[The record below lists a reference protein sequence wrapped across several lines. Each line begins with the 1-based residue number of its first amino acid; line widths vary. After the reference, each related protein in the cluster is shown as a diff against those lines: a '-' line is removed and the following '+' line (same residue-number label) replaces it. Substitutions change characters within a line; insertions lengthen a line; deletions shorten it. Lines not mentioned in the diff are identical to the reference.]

1 MIYIIYI
8 IITNLSTDITNLSKS
23 VSEESASNVLISGLV
38 PRKGYL
44 NAKLRNINNNNF
56 SALNPKNCHFMTLG
70 NGNNNLRDFS
80 CDDIIIKNSLSEKI
94 LGNTLDNNHNNHRKS
109 F

>member
-44 NAKLRNINNNNF
+44 KAKLRNINNNNF
-56 SALNPKNCHFMTLG
+56 LALNPKNCHFMTLG
-70 NGNNNLRDFS
+70 NGNNLRDFS

>member
-44 NAKLRNINNNNF
+44 NAKVRNINNDNVL
-56 SALNPKNCHFMTLG
+56 ALNPKNCHFMTLG
-70 NGNNNLRDFS
+70 NGDKRTLLINYLNLTSVVVRLFGCS
-80 CDDIIIKNSLSEKI
+80 
-94 LGNTLDNNHNNHRKS
+94 
-109 F
+109 

>member
-1 MIYIIYI
+1 
-8 IITNLSTDITNLSKS
+8 
-23 VSEESASNVLISGLV
+23 
-38 PRKGYL
+38 
-44 NAKLRNINNNNF
+44 
-56 SALNPKNCHFMTLG
+56 MTLG
-70 NGNNNLRDFS
+70 NGNNLRDFS

>member
-23 VSEESASNVLISGLV
+23 VSEESAVLISGLV

-44 NAKLRNINNNNF
+44 NAKVRNINNDNF
-56 SALNPKNCHFMTLG
+56 LALNPKNCHFMTLG
-70 NGNNNLRDFS
+70 NGNNLRDFS

-94 LGNTLDNNHNNHRKS
+94 LGNTLDNNHNNDRQS

>member
-44 NAKLRNINNNNF
+44 KAKLRNINNNNF
-56 SALNPKNCHFMTLG
+56 LALNPKNCHFMTLG
-70 NGNNNLRDFS
+70 NGNNLCDFS